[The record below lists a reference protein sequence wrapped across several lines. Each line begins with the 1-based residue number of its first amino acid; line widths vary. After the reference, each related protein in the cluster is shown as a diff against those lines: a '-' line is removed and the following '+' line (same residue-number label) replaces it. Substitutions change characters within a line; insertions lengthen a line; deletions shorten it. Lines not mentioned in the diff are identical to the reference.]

1 MERTFQGLQNRT
13 NRDFFIFFCITVTAF
28 PRYTT
33 VLWLLDFGQSD
44 LFTLIGNSFPRKNSY
59 NKNQMTVGKNFSG
72 ATKQDQP
79 RFSIFFCLK
88 VTAFPRYTTVL
99 CLLDYRHSDL
109 FTLVG
114 YSFVRE
120 DSNVNQSAKGIKWS
134 AVSLPCLTSL
144 VFMGGSRA
152 AGPIEDKVL

>member
-13 NRDFFIFFCITVTAF
+13 NRDFFIFFCIT
-28 PRYTT
+28 
-33 VLWLLDFGQSD
+33 
-44 LFTLIGNSFPRKNSY
+44 
-59 NKNQMTVGKNFSG
+59 
-72 ATKQDQP
+72 
-79 RFSIFFCLK
+79 

-134 AVSLPCLTSL
+134 AVSLPCFSLLT
-144 VFMGGSRA
+144 FGKQGS
-152 AGPIEDKVL
+152 GPGRGQSPVEWGDFTYVCTYKCLSVHSPLWAIQLGLRPSQPGLKPEAWLSEPQA